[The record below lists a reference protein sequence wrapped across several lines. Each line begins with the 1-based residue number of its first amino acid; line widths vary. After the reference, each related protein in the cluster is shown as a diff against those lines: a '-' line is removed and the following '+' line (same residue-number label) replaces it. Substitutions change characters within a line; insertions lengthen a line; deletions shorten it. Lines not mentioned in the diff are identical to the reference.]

1 MKFGKRFGTRFG
13 NMIAAV
19 ALLAA
24 CAVSTSVLAYGQQS
38 SPPSNQI
45 MFEGVGSG
53 TFNSHQTNFDFSVRC
68 YGSSCVGAFVF
79 PKPGKSVVN
88 YVSGTV
94 TQLQPGMYMM
104 SLSTPSPTSAPPS
117 QTVSCSLVNAPPV
130 TQGET
135 NTVTMSCS
143 TPAGSGS
150 SQNAVVLAPQL

>member
-1 MKFGKRFGTRFG
+1 MKFGMTL
-13 NMIAAV
+13 AAV

-38 SPPSNQI
+38 LPPTNQI

-53 TFNSHQTNFDFSVRC
+53 TFNSHQMNFNFSVRC

-79 PKPGKSVVN
+79 AKPGKSVVN
-88 YVSGTV
+88 YVTGTV
-94 TQLQPGMYMM
+94 TQPQPNMYMM
-104 SLSTPSPTSAPPS
+104 SLSTRPSPTAVPPS
-117 QTVSCSLVNAPPV
+117 ETVSCSLVNTPPV

-143 TPAGSGS
+143 SPAGSGS
-150 SQNAVVLAPQL
+150 SQNAVVLAPEL